1 MHIRLSWVSWFTRE
15 CVHFLTDP
23 YSSPRTNS
31 RLSGLTG
38 EKVPN
43 NGPLQPGTVETTR

>member
-1 MHIRLSWVSWFTRE
+1 M
-15 CVHFLTDP
+15 HFLTDP

-31 RLSGLTG
+31 GVSGLTG

-43 NGPLQPGTVETTR
+43 TDHNGPLQPGTAETTR